1 MHTLTAYGE
10 GAIIRAARNDVLGRD
25 GTYGWPQSDCWNAT
39 LIPHENDHLKY
50 AFVGPALLLLIA
62 LNIFPL
68 FYSLFLSFTNAE
80 LSGGAATFIGT
91 ANYSTVFSTPR
102 FATAMRTT
110 ATFVCLAVAI
120 EVSLGYALALCFR
133 APFRG
138 KSVMLAVL
146 LVPMMLSP
154 AVVGLYWNVILNGN
168 YGILNQILGALGA
181 GQPQWLTDPDLK
193 LYSLLLIDVWMWTP
207 FAMLISLA
215 GLNAIP
221 GHLYEAA
228 QIDRASRWTVFRR
241 ITLPL
246 SFPLVALAALFRTT
260 DALKLFDQVM
270 AVTGPNDEATQTL
283 SALLYQIIFRNYKMG
298 QGSAYAMVVLVI
310 VIALSTIFVRHIQTF
325 QTRHGRAA

>member
-1 MHTLTAYGE
+1 M
-10 GAIIRAARNDVLGRD
+10 
-25 GTYGWPQSDCWNAT
+25 
-39 LIPHENDHLKY
+39 IPHEYDHLKY

-102 FATAMRTT
+102 FATAIRTT

-154 AVVGLYWNVILNGN
+154 AVVGLYWNRP
-168 YGILNQILGALGA
+168 GAPA
-181 GQPQWLTDPDLK
+181 A
-193 LYSLLLIDVWMWTP
+193 IA
-207 FAMLISLA
+207 AM
-215 GLNAIP
+215 
-221 GHLYEAA
+221 
-228 QIDRASRWTVFRR
+228 
-241 ITLPL
+241 
-246 SFPLVALAALFRTT
+246 
-260 DALKLFDQVM
+260 
-270 AVTGPNDEATQTL
+270 VTG
-283 SALLYQIIFRNYKMG
+283 
-298 QGSAYAMVVLVI
+298 GSA
-310 VIALSTIFVRHIQTF
+310 VIAWWLAKRAGWTDLHEVYVGLAVSTVVYVVATLVGP
-325 QTRHGRAA
+325 TRNDSSPETTG